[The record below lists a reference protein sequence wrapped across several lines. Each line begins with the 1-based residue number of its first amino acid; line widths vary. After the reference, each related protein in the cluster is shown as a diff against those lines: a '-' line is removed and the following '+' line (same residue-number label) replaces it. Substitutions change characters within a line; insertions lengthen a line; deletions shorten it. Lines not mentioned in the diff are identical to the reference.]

1 MIYSRIIVICFA
13 LICSFSKTASAQVD
27 HYGKEFM
34 FLPTPAWIT
43 DELAVSKGF
52 KKHGFLAIQAPRP
65 TKGMV
70 TLRNSAGEV
79 STIPFTVASAS
90 TPLFLAFRD
99 STVSVWGASTYFDG
113 DSLFYYAKKNRS
125 VLPNHIHIL
134 ADDDISVTYY
144 DDRTGA
150 EASIIYPVTAMGT
163 KYTISGIFSRFDFTK
178 KTMHPSSI
186 SITALYDST
195 VISVRSPVR
204 LIQHKGKDT
213 TIVLD
218 RGQSYIFQ
226 ALPVKNNDTA
236 DLTGMR
242 LLSTKPIS
250 VMAGVY
256 GAVYPYDPDQYF
268 TKSATHVFEQQLPE
282 QSYGYS
288 YIIPMHQP
296 PQTDNTGR
304 PNMVQIVCMDSL
316 AQVRVNDG
324 IYRMRRGQVLRFPQ
338 YIPFAI
344 TSTGRISCHTLHHSI
359 PEGLYVGNV
368 FFAQHA
374 PIETWYSDYSFIVPA
389 SMHPILFEVWYSE
402 SYMSLIVPT
411 SGIADVKVLGKTY
424 KANEFIPVEMSKP
437 SGLGISFSILT
448 IPVKPGMVKVES
460 KMPVGI
466 LYYGY
471 AVQGSYGTVPGR
483 YIADPMAPLQAF
495 NDTIICQGSS
505 AQLSASGAMGNYTWS
520 PTQGL
525 SCTECASPIAMPTKS
540 TKYYVQSTNRV
551 GMPLLDSVMI
561 TVRTATVKASEDL
574 GICAGDSI
582 QLTVNE
588 GLSYSWTPSNTLS
601 CSDCRS
607 PFARPTTQ
615 QTYYVTMT
623 DKYGCVGIDSVTVS
637 VGKPIADAGKDTI
650 ICAGSS
656 VQIFASGGN
665 YYRWEQSPDLSCSD
679 CANPIISPKQS
690 QYYRMRSF
698 ISANCYA
705 DDSVFIT
712 VEKATAN
719 IIASK
724 LRYCKNDSIQLRVE
738 GGKSVQWR
746 GAGINCTDCRE
757 QKFIAPQSGYYYAEI
772 TTDNNCTA
780 QDSVYITI
788 NTPQMTVSA
797 DTTICRGTS
806 AKMWA
811 RGNGRF
817 VWSPP
822 QGLSCTDCDSPLASP
837 TESTEY
843 TVLLYDADNCIA
855 SEKVWVYVDSCV
867 IQTQDT
873 ITLMASLDCETIS
886 AEKTYIHLSDNP
898 LTVQSPIFIRGNTN
912 AFFVEYSVPPGTQLS
927 RNDICKISITM
938 IEKNQGTYS
947 AEYSI
952 GEGKSTKLNV
962 FIQGKYEEKR
972 ANIRPHDTTDII
984 AGSRIPV
991 RLFME
996 NKESGLQEIVMTIS
1010 YPSRFMKY
1018 TDKSLQSLINGEFIV
1033 EKTEEKEGFEYVTIR
1048 GKGIDIYPS
1057 EQEIARFEADT
1068 YLGDSS
1074 SFTVLTST
1082 QTTNECYRIAPSKAT
1097 ISMGGCFIEGRTVT
1111 TGQPYTMTSRVE
1123 DNQLILD
1130 YTAGLDGKTEF
1141 RLINSMGEI
1150 VGEPI
1155 QRVDIGGEHQLIY
1168 SLSNLANGIYIVN
1181 FRSGFYTKNECIMYV
1196 R

>member
-1 MIYSRIIVICFA
+1 MKLNGKAVNKNLFKPLPSFPSSGFCSELSYATISINPGA
-13 LICSFSKTASAQVD
+13 LRFECSVPFGISCYG
-27 HYGKEFM
+27 YGK
-34 FLPTPAWIT
+34 
-43 DELAVSKGF
+43 
-52 KKHGFLAIQAPRP
+52 
-65 TKGMV
+65 
-70 TLRNSAGEV
+70 TL
-79 STIPFTVASAS
+79 
-90 TPLFLAFRD
+90 D
-99 STVSVWGASTYFDG
+99 
-113 DSLFYYAKKNRS
+113 
-125 VLPNHIHIL
+125 
-134 ADDDISVTYY
+134 
-144 DDRTGA
+144 
-150 EASIIYPVTAMGT
+150 
-163 KYTISGIFSRFDFTK
+163 IFSSYGYVPGRSMNNASLSHPIV
-178 KTMHPSSI
+178 KT
-186 SITALYDST
+186 
-195 VISVRSPVR
+195 SVS
-204 LIQHKGKDT
+204 DT
-213 TIVLD
+213 TICA
-218 RGQSYIFQ
+218 GQSLQ
-226 ALPVKNNDTA
+226 
-236 DLTGMR
+236 
-242 LLSTKPIS
+242 
-250 VMAGVY
+250 
-256 GAVYPYDPDQYF
+256 
-268 TKSATHVFEQQLPE
+268 
-282 QSYGYS
+282 
-288 YIIPMHQP
+288 
-296 PQTDNTGR
+296 
-304 PNMVQIVCMDSL
+304 
-316 AQVRVNDG
+316 
-324 IYRMRRGQVLRFPQ
+324 
-338 YIPFAI
+338 
-344 TSTGRISCHTLHHSI
+344 
-359 PEGLYVGNV
+359 
-368 FFAQHA
+368 
-374 PIETWYSDYSFIVPA
+374 
-389 SMHPILFEVWYSE
+389 
-402 SYMSLIVPT
+402 
-411 SGIADVKVLGKTY
+411 
-424 KANEFIPVEMSKP
+424 
-437 SGLGISFSILT
+437 
-448 IPVKPGMVKVES
+448 
-460 KMPVGI
+460 
-466 LYYGY
+466 
-471 AVQGSYGTVPGR
+471 
-483 YIADPMAPLQAF
+483 LQAYGGDGTF
-495 NDTIICQGSS
+495 Q
-505 AQLSASGAMGNYTWS
+505 WS
-520 PTQGL
+520 PKEGL
-525 SCTECASPIAMPTKS
+525 SCTDCPSPIATITKDILYTVVSKDYFGCPTMK
-540 TKYYVQSTNRV
+540 QSVSVRV
-551 GMPLLDSVMI
+551 K
-561 TVRTATVKASEDL
+561 TATVKASEDL

-1168 SLSNLANGIYIVN
+1168 SLSNLANGIYIIN

>member
-1 MIYSRIIVICFA
+1 GGSLTDTLYFSLKQAQQPIIIKYDGSKIG
-13 LICSFSKTASAQVD
+13 LRGGDHRSNSFIHNLQPQKLSLYIRAEHDIQATCLTGPNGNGNEITLLYPVKA
-27 HYGKEFM
+27 YGKEYVVVAPQSKYFTYTDNNNKIVQNY
-34 FLPTPAWIT
+34 LYSQCCIVATENNTSIT
-43 DELAVSKGF
+43 IESPVNLLGASERTLTATLQKGESY
-52 KKHGFLAIQAPRP
+52 LIQARP
-65 TKGMV
+65 
-70 TLRNSAGEV
+70 SA
-79 STIPFTVASAS
+79 
-90 TPLFLAFRD
+90 LD
-99 STVSVWGASTYFDG
+99 
-113 DSLFYYAKKNRS
+113 
-125 VLPNHIHIL
+125 
-134 ADDDISVTYY
+134 
-144 DDRTGA
+144 
-150 EASIIYPVTAMGT
+150 TA
-163 KYTISGIFSRFDFTK
+163 
-178 KTMHPSSI
+178 
-186 SITALYDST
+186 
-195 VISVRSPVR
+195 
-204 LIQHKGKDT
+204 
-213 TIVLD
+213 
-218 RGQSYIFQ
+218 
-226 ALPVKNNDTA
+226 A

-242 LLSTKPIS
+242 IVASAPIAVYSGGILGFGTHPTNKWFSINNTSESLLPIS
-250 VMAGVY
+250 SYGQRYIVIDPVKSRNEDDLGSNYHKIVAMTDTATIYVNGNKISKLQKGESIVLPLNKYSLVY
-256 GAVYPYDPDQYF
+256 GTSPIAV
-268 TKSATHVFEQQLPE
+268 
-282 QSYGYS
+282 
-288 YIIPMHQP
+288 I
-296 PQTDNTGR
+296 
-304 PNMVQIVCMDSL
+304 
-316 AQVRVNDG
+316 
-324 IYRMRRGQVLRFPQ
+324 VLRR
-338 YIPFAI
+338 
-344 TSTGRISCHTLHHSI
+344 SS
-359 PEGLYVGNV
+359 
-368 FFAQHA
+368 
-374 PIETWYSDYSFIVPA
+374 YSDIDYYHDEIPNTYGNPFMTDIAPQ
-389 SMHPILFEVWYSE
+389 EYWQK
-402 SYMSLIVPT
+402 SYDIFMDYQKEYDGMIFPDNYIDIIVPT
-411 SGIADVKVLGKTY
+411 SAINQITMNGKAVN
-424 KANEFIPVEMSKP
+424 KNLFKP
-437 SGLGISFSILT
+437 LPSFPSSGFCSELSYATIMTRPSSLRLECNVPFGISC
-448 IPVKPGMVKVES
+448 
-460 KMPVGI
+460 
-466 LYYGY
+466 YGY
-471 AVQGSYGTVPGR
+471 GPLKSAYYAYGYVPGR
-483 YIADPMAPLQAF
+483 SMNNASLSHPIVKTSVSDTTMCAGQSLQLQAYGGDGTF
-495 NDTIICQGSS
+495 E
-505 AQLSASGAMGNYTWS
+505 WS
-520 PTQGL
+520 PKEGL
-525 SCTECASPIAMPTKS
+525 SCTDCPSPIATITKDILYTAVSKDYFGCPTMK
-540 TKYYVQSTNRV
+540 QSVSVRV
-551 GMPLLDSVMI
+551 K
-561 TVRTATVKASEDL
+561 TATVKASEDL

-724 LRYCKNDSIQLRVE
+724 LRYCKQDSIQLRVE

-746 GAGINCTDCRE
+746 GAGINCIDCRE

-912 AFFVEYSVPPGTQLS
+912 AFFVEYSVPPGTELS
-927 RNDICKISITM
+927 RNDICTISITM

-972 ANIRPHDTTDII
+972 ANIRPHDTTDI
-984 AGSRIPV
+984 
-991 RLFME
+991 
-996 NKESGLQEIVMTIS
+996 
-1010 YPSRFMKY
+1010 
-1018 TDKSLQSLINGEFIV
+1018 
-1033 EKTEEKEGFEYVTIR
+1033 
-1048 GKGIDIYPS
+1048 
-1057 EQEIARFEADT
+1057 
-1068 YLGDSS
+1068 
-1074 SFTVLTST
+1074 
-1082 QTTNECYRIAPSKAT
+1082 
-1097 ISMGGCFIEGRTVT
+1097 
-1111 TGQPYTMTSRVE
+1111 
-1123 DNQLILD
+1123 
-1130 YTAGLDGKTEF
+1130 
-1141 RLINSMGEI
+1141 
-1150 VGEPI
+1150 
-1155 QRVDIGGEHQLIY
+1155 
-1168 SLSNLANGIYIVN
+1168 
-1181 FRSGFYTKNECIMYV
+1181 
-1196 R
+1196 